1 MNNYTYI
8 DNNEALKQIEDFF
21 GNEKIIGVDLE
32 ADSMFHFQE
41 KVCLI
46 QMASNN
52 TTVVIDPL
60 EISDMSPLK
69 AILENGEIRKVFHGS
84 DYDVRSIYRD
94 YQIEINN
101 LFDTEMASRFL
112 GIPESGLGS
121 VLLKRF
127 GLKVDKSFQKKD
139 WSIRPLPEPMIYYA
153 AGDVKYL
160 VKLAEILDNELLAE
174 KRAHWV
180 KEECD
185 ILSRVRAPEPDGTP
199 LFVKFKG
206 AGKLD
211 SKSLFVLEA
220 LLQKRLALAKKRDKP
235 PFKIIGNRE
244 LFEIAR
250 IKPRDLKSLK
260 KIKSVSLKH
269 ANQLGDILVEAVKTV
284 DDVSPNEFPDYP
296 RARRTRH
303 SAAVPM
309 RVQEL
314 KNWRD
319 KKALKYQLPS
329 SMLLNKSQ
337 MKSIAIVNP
346 KELDDLDSIS
356 ELREW
361 QKSEFGKNIINV
373 LNGNY

>member
-139 WSIRPLPEPMIYYA
+139 WSIRPY
-153 AGDVKYL
+153 
-160 VKLAEILDNELLAE
+160 
-174 KRAHWV
+174 R
-180 KEECD
+180 
-185 ILSRVRAPEPDGTP
+185 
-199 LFVKFKG
+199 
-206 AGKLD
+206 
-211 SKSLFVLEA
+211 
-220 LLQKRLALAKKRDKP
+220 
-235 PFKIIGNRE
+235 
-244 LFEIAR
+244 
-250 IKPRDLKSLK
+250 
-260 KIKSVSLKH
+260 
-269 ANQLGDILVEAVKTV
+269 NQ
-284 DDVSPNEFPDYP
+284 
-296 RARRTRH
+296 
-303 SAAVPM
+303 
-309 RVQEL
+309 
-314 KNWRD
+314 
-319 KKALKYQLPS
+319 
-329 SMLLNKSQ
+329 
-337 MKSIAIVNP
+337 
-346 KELDDLDSIS
+346 
-356 ELREW
+356 
-361 QKSEFGKNIINV
+361 
-373 LNGNY
+373 